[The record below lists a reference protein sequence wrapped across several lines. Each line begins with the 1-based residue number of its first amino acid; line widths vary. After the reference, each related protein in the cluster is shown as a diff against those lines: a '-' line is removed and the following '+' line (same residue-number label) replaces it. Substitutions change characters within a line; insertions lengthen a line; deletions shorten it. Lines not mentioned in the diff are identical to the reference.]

1 MKPVVAIVGRPNVGK
16 SSLFN
21 RILGRTK
28 ALVQDTPG
36 VTRDRNYALAEY
48 EGRSFILV
56 DTGGFEDDDVAEE
69 DRRPMA
75 RLIREAAAA
84 ALEEADVIVVLLDGK
99 EGPNPVDAELVAT
112 VRRSCKP
119 VVHAVNK
126 IDHAKHVDA
135 VYEFYEIGV
144 EQPVAVSAAHN
155 LGVDEVM
162 DEVLALMPVERTGEV
177 VPTPWQDEGRKA
189 KRRRGP
195 RRLSDDMPEEI
206 VTGPGREDRD
216 AGEGGEGDGVGEG
229 EGDGVGEGVGEKDF
243 VLRVA
248 VLGRPNVGKSTLIN
262 RLLGYERCIVSDQAG
277 TTRDSIDTYLELDDR
292 RLILID
298 TAGIRRRA
306 RISERVEQMTVRRA
320 LRMVEAAHIVWLM
333 LDATEGVTEQ
343 DARLGELARERG
355 RGLILVANKWD
366 LARRDRDVV
375 RELKTTVERRMP
387 HLTFAKVVRLSAL
400 TGRGVD
406 KLWPALDEVDHAHKT
421 RIETGKLNRWL
432 EAAIAAQSPP
442 LHHHRAIRM
451 YYATQVAIR
460 PPRIVVFSNMPDAI
474 PTNYQRYLVN
484 RLRADFGLVGTPVN
498 LTFRQR

>member
-56 DTGGFEDDDVAEE
+56 DTGGFEDDEIAAE
-69 DRRPMA
+69 DRRAMA
-75 RLIREAAAA
+75 RLIRRAAAA
-84 ALEEADVIVVLLDGK
+84 ALEEADVIVVLLDGQ
-99 EGPNPVDAELVAT
+99 EGPNPVDTELVEA
-112 VRRSCKP
+112 VRRSAKP
-119 VVHAVNK
+119 AVHAVNK
-126 IDHAKHVDA
+126 IDHPKHIDA
-135 VYEFYEIGV
+135 VYEFYEMGI
-144 EQPVAVSAAHN
+144 EQLVAVSAAHN
-155 LGVDEVM
+155 LGVDDLM
-162 DEVLALMPVERTGEV
+162 DDVLALMPEGRTGEE

-189 KRRRGP
+189 KRLRGP
-195 RRLSDDMPEEI
+195 RRLSDDMPEEL
-206 VTGPGREDRD
+206 VTGPGRDG
-216 AGEGGEGDGVGEG
+216 GETGGGGEGDEEGTEEGDEGGERVGEG
-229 EGDGVGEGVGEKDF
+229 DF

-277 TTRDSIDTYLELDDR
+277 TTRDSIDTYVELDDR

-306 RISERVEQMTVRRA
+306 RISERVERMTVRRA

-375 RELKTTVERRMP
+375 KELGKTIERRMP
-387 HLTFAKVVRLSAL
+387 HLAFAKVVRLSAL
-400 TGRGVD
+400 TGGGVG

-421 RIETGKLNRWL
+421 RIETAKLNRWL

-474 PTNYQRYLVN
+474 PTHYQRFLVN